1 MNGGALE
8 LRGAF
13 LAVLDTLGEAG
24 MPHAFIG
31 ALPVLAW
38 GRVRATTDI
47 DLVVLAGNEWQ
58 RWTEALRQRGFRAGR
73 VVGPSEPSD
82 TLPDISVFHGPGHP
96 SVRIDVFIAKT
107 EFERTVIATARTA
120 SVLGTT
126 VRLARPEGSI
136 IYKLLASRPKDLDDV
151 AAIFAARRAA
161 GDVLDWSFLDYWAA
175 EWGIAD
181 RLAPYRAGFGPGAS

>member
-1 MNGGALE
+1 VNGGALE

-13 LAVLDTLGEAG
+13 LAVLDALGDAG
-24 MPHAFIG
+24 IAHAFIG

-47 DLVVLAGNEWQ
+47 DLVVLAGDEWH
-58 RWTEALRQRGFRAGR
+58 RLTEALRQRGFRAGR

-82 TLPDISVFHGPGHP
+82 KLPDISVFHGPGHP

-107 EFERTVIATARTA
+107 EFERTVIETARTA
-120 SVLGTT
+120 AVLGTT

-151 AAIFAARRAA
+151 EAIFEARRTA
-161 GDVLDWSFLDYWAA
+161 GDMLDWSFLDYWAV
-175 EWGIAD
+175 EWSIAD
-181 RLAPYRAGFGPGAS
+181 RLAPYRRRFRPGTS

>member
-1 MNGGALE
+1 MD
-8 LRGAF
+8 RGAPP
-13 LAVLDTLGEAG
+13 ARVSGGTG
-24 MPHAFIG
+24 
-31 ALPVLAW
+31 
-38 GRVRATTDI
+38 GRSVRA
-47 DLVVLAGNEWQ
+47 LGHASRHQ
-58 RWTEALRQRGFRAGR
+58 RLPRAR
-73 VVGPSEPSD
+73 PS
-82 TLPDISVFHGPGHP
+82 

-120 SVLGTT
+120 AVLGTT

-151 AAIFAARRAA
+151 EAIFAARRAA

-181 RLAPYRAGFGPGAS
+181 RLAPYRAGFGPGTF